1 MKVLLISIFHPE
13 LLRGGA
19 QQVCYELFTA
29 LKSRPGIEPVLLCA
43 VDPSV
48 GAPYKSGA
56 SITGF
61 DGRDNEFLY
70 LSRDY
75 DYLWHKAS
83 NSALVQSFA
92 EFLELVQPD
101 VVHFHHFLLLGID
114 FLTLTRRVLPDARIV
129 FTFHEFL
136 SICDA
141 HGHMLR
147 NFDGSLCTRASPIR
161 CHQCFPERPPEHYFV
176 RDMWFKR
183 HLSVVDAFTVPSRFM
198 IERYVSWGIDPD
210 RIHHVTNGQP
220 DYSRGRAPEHKRAKR
235 NRFGF
240 FGQLVDNKGV
250 WLLLKA
256 VEQLRAEGFKDFA
269 VEINGDNLQ
278 LASEQRRVEIEA
290 FLAREKELPVGER
303 IVVFNG
309 SYTVDQLA
317 QRMARVDWCIVPSV
331 WWEAFGLVISEAWMF
346 KRPVI
351 GSNVGG
357 PGERIS
363 HERDGLL
370 FDVADASSLA
380 HAIRRACTEKGL
392 WERLVKGIRPPA
404 TEDVMVKGFLSVYR
418 SRDRAGRSRL
428 AAG

>member
-1 MKVLLISIFHPE
+1 VKVLLISIFHPE

-19 QQVCYELFTA
+19 QQVCYELFSA
-29 LKSRPGIEPVLLCA
+29 LKSRSGVEPVLLCA

-56 SITGF
+56 CITGF
-61 DGRDNEFLY
+61 DGRDNEFLF

-83 NSALVQSFA
+83 NRALVQSFG
-92 EFLELVQPD
+92 EFLEVVKPD

-114 FLTLTRRVLPDARIV
+114 LLTMTRKVLPNARIV

-141 HGHMLR
+141 QGHMLR
-147 NFDGSLCTRASPIR
+147 NVDGSLCTRATPIR

-176 RDMWFKR
+176 REMWIKR

-198 IERYVSWGIDPD
+198 IERYVSWGIDPS
-210 RIHHVTNGQP
+210 RISHVTNGQP
-220 DYSRGRAPEHKRAKR
+220 DYSGGRASMPKRLKH

-250 WLLLKA
+250 WLLLRA
-256 VEQLRAEGFKDFA
+256 VEQLRAEGFCDFT
-269 VEINGDNLQ
+269 VELNGSNLQ
-278 LASEQRRVEIEA
+278 LASEARRAEIED
-290 FLAREKELPVGER
+290 FLAREKDLPVGQR
-303 IVVFNG
+303 IVAYNG
-309 SYTVDQLA
+309 SYAVDKLA

-331 WWEAFGLVISEAWMF
+331 WWEVFGLVISEAWMF

-351 GSNVGG
+351 GPNVGG

-363 HERDGLL
+363 HDKDGLL
-370 FDVADASSLA
+370 FDVADASALA
-380 HAIRRACTEKGL
+380 HAIHRACTEKGL
-392 WERLVKGIRPPA
+392 WERLVKGIHPPA
-404 TEDVMVKGFLSVYR
+404 NEEVMVDGFLSVYQH
-418 SRDRAGRSRL
+418 RDRAKRPRL
-428 AAG
+428 PAG